1 LCHTYLDAA
10 ADLDVARR
18 VTLNAKMRRVSV
30 CGATETLLV
39 DRAAAERLLP
49 AVAADLVA
57 AGCELRGDAE
67 ARALIP
73 DMGEAVEA
81 DWTAEYLAPIL
92 SVRVVDGVDGAV
104 AHIRAYSSGHTEA
117 IVTTDEQAAD
127 RFAEGV
133 DSAIV
138 LINASTQFADGGEFG
153 FGGEIGIS
161 TSKLHARGPVGA
173 EQLTTYK
180 YVVRGEGQTR
190 P

>member
-1 LCHTYLDAA
+1 
-10 ADLDVARR
+10 
-18 VTLNAKMRRVSV
+18 M
-30 CGATETLLV
+30 
-39 DRAAAERLLP
+39 
-49 AVAADLVA
+49 
-57 AGCELRGDAE
+57 
-67 ARALIP
+67 
-73 DMGEAVEA
+73 
-81 DWTAEYLAPIL
+81 
-92 SVRVVDGVDGAV
+92 
-104 AHIRAYSSGHTEA
+104 
-117 IVTTDEQAAD
+117 
-127 RFAEGV
+127 